1 MTFTARGRK
10 LQSSRYYFMRKI
22 LLAVGLLAVMGLLVY
37 NFTDTQAPAATAD
50 TTAAYAAQLRQARA
64 QKDQAF
70 RTAPTSPVP
79 AGQRAAFSGLRYFK
93 PDAAYRV
100 AARLT
105 RAAALAPLPLA
116 LTGGAAD
123 AYVRWGT
130 AEFELGGQPQKLV
143 LLQKQGETKE
153 LFLPFTDPTNGQQ
166 TYGGGRYLDL
176 PVPASEAG
184 EIMLDFNAAYSP
196 FCAYNHDYSCPKPP
210 ADNRLTVPVLAG
222 EQLDPQ

>member
-1 MTFTARGRK
+1 
-10 LQSSRYYFMRKI
+10 MRKI
-22 LLAVGLLAVMGLLVY
+22 LLLAGVLIAVGLLVY
-37 NFTDTQAPAATAD
+37 SFSGSQAPANAQAD
-50 TTAAYAAQLRQARA
+50 TAYTAHVRQARQ

-70 RTAPTSPVP
+70 RTAPTSPIPV
-79 AGQRAAFSGLRYFK
+79 AQRASFSGLRYFK
-93 PDAAYRV
+93 PDVAYRV
-100 AARLT
+100 VARFT

-143 LLQKQGETKE
+143 LLQKQGESKE

-176 PVPASEAG
+176 PVPAAEAT
-184 EIMLDFNAAYSP
+184 EIALDFNAAYSP
-196 FCAYNHDYSCPKPP
+196 FCAYNHEYSCPKPP

-222 EQLDPQ
+222 EQLASQ